1 MAQRALL
8 TVVSGPNSGDTLS
21 IEKGTCRL
29 VGRHLSESETAMI
42 DREGNRVIDAPSSQ
56 IISEHLHDKA
66 PNMGASAAPAPTFDA
81 DIFDRGADVIL
92 SDDSISRAHAM
103 LFFED
108 TGFGIIDLAST
119 NGSRIN
125 SEQITSALAK
135 DGDSITLGETEMTVS
150 IPASAN

>member
-1 MAQRALL
+1 MANRALL
-8 TVVSGPNSGDTLS
+8 TVITGPNSGDTLS

-42 DREGNRVIDAPSSQ
+42 DREGNRVIDASSSQ
-56 IISEHLHDKA
+56 IISEHLHEKA
-66 PNMGASAAPAPTFDA
+66 PNMGASAAPAPNFDA

-103 LFFED
+103 LFFEE

-119 NGSRIN
+119 NGSKLNAER
-125 SEQITSALAK
+125 ITSALAK
-135 DGDSITLGETEMTVS
+135 DGDSISLGETEMTVS
-150 IPASAN
+150 IPT

>member
-1 MAQRALL
+1 MSQRATL
-8 TVVSGPNSGDTLS
+8 TVVSGPNSGDTVS

-42 DREGNRVIDAPSSQ
+42 DRDGNRIIDASSCQ
-56 IISEHLHDKA
+56 IISEHLNEKA
-66 PNMGASAAPAPTFDA
+66 PNMGATAQPAPDFNA
-81 DIFDRGADVIL
+81 DVFDRGPDVIL

-119 NGSRIN
+119 NGSIIN
-125 SEQITSALAK
+125 TEKVTSALAN
-135 DGDSITLGETEMTVS
+135 DGDTIILGGTEFEVS
-150 IPASAN
+150 IPS